1 MTSDSCRSNTLTHCH
16 LWVKAAYDKRTEKM
30 LSHKYMDYR
39 KDMASRKSIYMQVCL
54 HARNALEFRK
64 CTHFQEVLS
73 HSGSVLTEQAQ
84 IQ

>member
-1 MTSDSCRSNTLTHCH
+1 MTSDSCRSNTLAYCH

-30 LSHKYMDYR
+30 LSHKYMD
-39 KDMASRKSIYMQVCL
+39 MASRKCIYIQVCL
-54 HARNALEFRK
+54 HAGNALEFRK

-73 HSGSVLTEQAQ
+73 HSGSVLTEHTQ